1 MHMHTIIIQIDIL
14 VVYEFITLWM
24 QYAMDLD
31 TTATTQSL
39 SACVWGVLA
48 TLVAS
53 ALVIAIHYGEN
64 K

>member
-39 SACVWGVLA
+39 SACV
-48 TLVAS
+48 
-53 ALVIAIHYGEN
+53 
-64 K
+64 